1 MCVRRVRATAHSVCD
16 THNSPSAEKKK
27 EHAQRD
33 TAHGYTAHVH
43 LAPVHLTHV
52 CTSVTHSFTHSL
64 IHSFTHSLI
73 HSFTHSLIHSFTQC
87 ASRVTVQHD
96 TNKHI
101 NHVCVRAQPP
111 RFSTPRSCGARI
123 HQACTSRECR
133 HLGSAQGCPHKLA
146 QKRWEAKR
154 VSKWSCESFSFL
166 FFVLRDD
173 DFKFLFCPRGRACR
187 VALNAEGH
195 KRKSARA
202 ERSKFR
208 YTLRESALGKGKSGY
223 MVHIVFLARYVSQ
236 GVFYVIGGILD
247 IVALK
252 RMASRAHGKL
262 PDRLLELQADSMHCS
277 AEREKARDVK
287 ETSVEDKIMDCS
299 RKTPSQSL
307 ASFRVVMRT
316 KPSLRYH

>member
-1 MCVRRVRATAHSVCD
+1 M
-16 THNSPSAEKKK
+16 
-27 EHAQRD
+27 
-33 TAHGYTAHVH
+33 
-43 LAPVHLTHV
+43 
-52 CTSVTHSFTHSL
+52 
-64 IHSFTHSLI
+64 
-73 HSFTHSLIHSFTQC
+73 
-87 ASRVTVQHD
+87 
-96 TNKHI
+96 
-101 NHVCVRAQPP
+101 
-111 RFSTPRSCGARI
+111 
-123 HQACTSRECR
+123 
-133 HLGSAQGCPHKLA
+133 
-146 QKRWEAKR
+146 
-154 VSKWSCESFSFL
+154 SKWSCESFSFL

-173 DFKFLFCPRGRACR
+173 ECNFKFLFRPRGRACR
-187 VALNAEGH
+187 VALNADGH

-208 YTLRESALGKGKSGY
+208 YTLRESAFGKGKSGY
-223 MVHIVFLARYVSQ
+223 MVHIVFLARYVPQ
-236 GVFYVIGGILD
+236 GVFYVIGCILE

-307 ASFRVVMRT
+307 TSFRVVMRT